1 MTRIIAAIII
11 LLATAG
17 GLLLLVRPGSPAGPS
32 TSPRSV
38 VVLCAA
44 GLRTPA
50 EAAAT
55 TFTAETGIA
64 VRFQFGGSGQLLGTL
79 GGGAPGDLFIAGD
92 ASYIRLGREK
102 QVIREALPL
111 AEQRPV
117 IAVAAGNPKG
127 VRTLADLKGLRYGL
141 PNPEAASLGRTL
153 KEGLGPAWVALA
165 AGAAVTKPTVTDL
178 VTDLQVGGLDAALI
192 WDANAAQVPALQAV
206 AAAELDL
213 LRESLTVGVCSR
225 SADPSAALAF
235 ARWLAS
241 PEHGAP
247 VWTRQGYRALPGD
260 AWALRPNLTLYA
272 GGVNRL
278 GVEEGLKRFAERE
291 GVEITTIFNGC
302 GILCADMKQL
312 AKTPGA
318 AMPDAYY
325 ACDLCFVPPV
335 ADIFPEAVLITETD
349 IVLAVAKGNP
359 KGIRTL
365 ADLAQPGLT
374 VGLCNAEQS
383 TLGYMTKRMLAQA
396 GLEKAVMANVRS
408 QVPTADLLVN
418 QLRTGS
424 IDAAVIYAVNARPQA
439 ATIDAIAIDL
449 PGAKAIQP
457 FAVAA
462 KSPHAQLAHRLLDHL
477 KASRSDFEAKGFR
490 WRGEAQPVESR
501 SIDPDPASRAR
512 P

>member
-1 MTRIIAAIII
+1 MTRIIIAI
-11 LLATAG
+11 LLVLALAG
-17 GLLLLVRPGSPAGPS
+17 GLLLLVRPGSGAGGPVPS
-32 TSPRSV
+32 RAIV
-38 VVLCAA
+38 VHCAA

-50 EAAAT
+50 ETAAAA
-55 TFTAETGIA
+55 FTAATGIA
-64 VRFQFGGSGQLLGTL
+64 VRFQFGGSGQLLGSL
-79 GGGAPGDLFIAGD
+79 SGGAPGDLFLAGD
-92 ASYIRLGREK
+92 ASYIRLGAEK
-102 QVIREALPL
+102 QVIGEVLPL

-117 IAVAAGNPKG
+117 IAVPAGNPKG
-127 VRTLADLKGLRYGL
+127 IHSLADLKGLRYGL

-153 KEGLGPAWVALA
+153 KDGLGPAWNTLA

-178 VTDLQVGGLDAALI
+178 VTDLQVGGLDAIIL
-192 WDANAAQVPALQAV
+192 WDAITTQVPGLQAV
-206 AAAELDL
+206 AAPELAP
-213 LRESLTVGVCSR
+213 LRETLTIGVCSR
-225 SADPSAALAF
+225 AEEPAAALAF

-247 VWTRQGYRALPGD
+247 VWTAKGYRALPGD
-260 AWALRPNLTLYA
+260 AWAMRPNLTLYS

-278 GVEEGLKRFAERE
+278 GVEAGLKRFAERE
-291 GVEITTIFNGC
+291 GVEITTVFNGC

-312 AKTPGA
+312 ARSPGA

-335 ADIFPEAVLITETD
+335 ADLFPEAVLITETD

-359 KGIRTL
+359 KGVRTL

-424 IDAAVIYAVNARPQA
+424 IDAAVIYAVNAKPQA
-439 ATIDAIAIDL
+439 ATIEAITIDL

-462 KSPHAQLAHRLLDHL
+462 KSPRAQLAHRLLDHL
-477 KASRSDFEAKGFR
+477 KASRSDFESKGFR
-490 WRGEAQPVESR
+490 WRGDAPPVESR
-501 SIDPDPASRAR
+501 TLDPDPASRVR